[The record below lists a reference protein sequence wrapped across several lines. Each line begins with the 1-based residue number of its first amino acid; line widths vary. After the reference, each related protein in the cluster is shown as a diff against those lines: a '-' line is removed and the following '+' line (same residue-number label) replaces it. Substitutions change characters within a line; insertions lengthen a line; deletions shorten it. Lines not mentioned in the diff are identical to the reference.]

1 MIKVTASDSN
11 LRNKISLYSNYQE
24 PDPQKP
30 RYVMTDE
37 TDIVICNKE
46 GVESYLNAGFIV
58 FGSAENEEDLQK
70 LIAKAEQS

>member
-1 MIKVTASDSN
+1 
-11 LRNKISLYSNYQE
+11 
-24 PDPQKP
+24 
-30 RYVMTDE
+30 MTDE

-58 FGSAENEEDLQK
+58 FGSAENDEDLQK